1 MRTGRPV
8 SNPSTSCV
16 SIWNKYKT
24 KHMNTCSSMLHCPSA
39 VHQQQVLCFSDLV
52 VVSAEIFKMSEADVR
67 EADDDCDDQNHK
79 REHGGRS

>member
-1 MRTGRPV
+1 
-8 SNPSTSCV
+8 
-16 SIWNKYKT
+16 
-24 KHMNTCSSMLHCPSA
+24 MLHCPSA